1 MAKVQVPNGV
11 EIWRGPSQID
21 GQPIVVIATGLADKS
36 RNGKTGA
43 LIQCWILCADVSPRV
58 AVNTGQDAAICG
70 ECKHRGIVVTVNG
83 ELRNKKRRC
92 YVRVSNAPRS
102 VWSSWKRGI
111 YPTAWDESTFA
122 GRAVRLGA
130 YGDPAAVPYHVWA
143 RVLSL
148 AAFHTGYT
156 HQWSRFPEFAAWCM
170 ASVDTAAERLQAKF
184 LGYRTFRVR
193 GQGESRDR
201 REAVCGASKEAGHKT
216 NCFDCHAC
224 DGTEGNGKALC
235 DIVIIDHG
243 PMRASVN
250 RATRALAA

>member
-1 MAKVQVPNGV
+1 MAKKLPAINGV
-11 EIWRGPSQID
+11 VLYEGASQLD
-21 GQPIVVIATGLADKS
+21 GAPIICVATGLSAKS

-43 LIQCWILCADVSPRV
+43 LIQTWILRADVSPRV
-58 AVNTGQDAAICG
+58 AVNTGDDASICG
-70 ECKHRGIVVTVNG
+70 DCKHRGVVVTIDGV
-83 ELRNKKRRC
+83 LTNKKRRC

-111 YPTAWDESTFA
+111 YPTAWDASTFA

-130 YGDPAAVPYHVWA
+130 YGDPAAVPFHVWA

-156 HQWSRFPEFAAWCM
+156 HQWARFPELAAYCM
-170 ASVDTAAERLQAKF
+170 ANVDTAAERLHARF
-184 LGYRTFRVR
+184 LGFRTFRVR
-193 GQGESRDR
+193 GAAETRDR
-201 REAVCGASKEAGHKT
+201 AEAVCGASAEAGHKT

-224 DGTEGNGKALC
+224 SGTTGRARC
-235 DIVIIDHG
+235 DIVIVDHG

-250 RATRALAA
+250 RASRLAA